1 MSDIGHAWTDERL
14 DELEVKMREMY
25 SQAANE
31 MQDKLERW
39 MAEYEKDR
47 KSWEEAVRSGAK
59 TKAEYDG
66 WLADRAKER
75 TWQQGMI
82 RELSI
87 DAVNADI
94 RARQMIND
102 EIPSIIAENANMMG
116 YEIDRLAELDTM
128 FTLYDQDAVRF
139 LLTDPSLYPT
149 VDVPKDMAWNEQKF
163 SGAVTQSILQG
174 ESIPNTAKRLQNV
187 FDMDTR
193 AAIMAA
199 RTSITYAE
207 SSGKRLSFQRAKE
220 LGLPIRQEWRANLDG
235 RTRLA
240 HRQADGQTIEVNEKF
255 DVDGHKMSG
264 PGDPTAPGYLIYN
277 CRCRLQ
283 PVLDYDGIPEAV
295 VNRYS
300 RLPEGVSYEDWK
312 SGKFRTDAN
321 NVETDESKR
330 ERGVG

>member
-1 MSDIGHAWTDERL
+1 MTDIGHKWTDDRI
-14 DELEVKMREMY
+14 DELEVRMREMY

-31 MQDKLERW
+31 MQDRLEAW
-39 MAEYEKDR
+39 MEDYEKQR
-47 KSWEEAVRSGAK
+47 TAWEKAVKAGVK
-59 TKAEYDG
+59 TKAEYDA
-66 WLADRAKER
+66 WLGDRSKER
-75 TWQQGMI
+75 TWQEGMV

-102 EIPSIIAENANMMG
+102 EIPTIIAENANMMG
-116 YEIDRLAELDTM
+116 YQIDRLTGLDTM

-139 LLTDPSLYPT
+139 LLNDPNLYPT
-149 VDVPKDMAWNEQKF
+149 VNIPKDLAWNQRKF
-163 SGAVTQSILQG
+163 AGAITQSILQG
-174 ESIPNTAKRLQNV
+174 ESIPDTAKRLQGV

-199 RTSITYAE
+199 RTSMTYAE
-207 SSGKRLSFQRAKE
+207 SSGKSLSFKRAK
-220 LGLPIRQEWRANLDG
+220 GMGIPIRQEWRANLDG

-240 HRQADGQTIEVNEKF
+240 HREADGQTVDVDEKF

-283 PVLDYDGIPEAV
+283 PVLDYDDIPDAV
-295 VNRYS
+295 VSRYS
-300 RLPEGVSYEDWK
+300 RLPEGVSYDDWK
-312 SGKFRTDAN
+312 SGKFRTDAS
-321 NVETDESKR
+321 NVETEASKR
-330 ERGVG
+330 ERGVS